1 MNACNGVT
9 TEKLVEAVEVTRL
22 EPVMIEVE
30 DDNKIS
36 SYLILFEMI
45 CKMDISN
52 KEITAN
58 GEIQETV
65 FETNA
70 REYES

>member
-9 TEKLVEAVEVTRL
+9 KEKLVEAVEVTRL

-30 DDNKIS
+30 EDEKIS

-45 CKMDISN
+45 CKMDITG
-52 KEITAN
+52 KEIIAN

-65 FETNA
+65 FETQA
-70 REYES
+70 REHES